1 MLKINVLIEYYYYSI
16 YNIYNKVS
24 LCQLNTYI
32 KIIIYNAWE
41 AIMEP
46 EEFWDKVKK
55 LMIDKGVKQDWL
67 SEKTGMAVQSIR
79 NQIHNKH
86 YPSVTDT
93 MAIIKAF
100 GMTWDE
106 FEAFPDSKKDNGTDV
121 PTIPVVDM
129 RFSAGHGQFVP
140 DYADVAYYITVPP
153 ALKKYEGRLTAAF
166 VSGDSMIPTLNDK
179 DVIIFDND
187 GYDGSDGI
195 YAILYKGSSFVKRL
209 QRIPDGVEI
218 ISDNKLYKS
227 MIEKNQNEDFR
238 VIGKVR
244 YHAHEI

>member
-1 MLKINVLIEYYYYSI
+1 MG
-16 YNIYNKVS
+16 
-24 LCQLNTYI
+24 
-32 KIIIYNAWE
+32 
-41 AIMEP
+41 P

-67 SEKTGMAVQSIR
+67 SEKTGMAVQTIR

-86 YPSVTDT
+86 YPPVLDT
-93 MAIIKAF
+93 MKIIEAF

-106 FEAFPDSKKDNGTDV
+106 MVAYPNSINHLEEED
-121 PTIPVVDM
+121 TIPVVDM

-140 DYADVAYYITVPP
+140 DYAEVQYRIPVPP
-153 ALKKYEGRLTAAF
+153 SLKQYKGRLAAGY
-166 VSGDSMIPTLNDK
+166 VSGDSMVPTLNDK
-179 DVIIFDND
+179 DIIIYDHD

-218 ISDNKLYKS
+218 ISDNKFYKS